1 MAEMEKLVP
10 TVQSYEA
17 PKPIW
22 EPCTPPEAIPMN
34 QYRKHINEKFNVNL
48 KNSQELQKWSITS
61 PQEFWIDLWS
71 YVGIVPELAPSTTRA
86 YDPAIP
92 IDKIP
97 PFFQGSVINYAENV
111 LNQPQ
116 LQGNAP
122 ALIGLREGQ
131 GLEGERWSWAELRE
145 QVRVIRSALKRSGIK
160 EGDRVAALIS
170 TSVWSVAIFLATASL
185 GAIYTSI
192 ASDLGAD
199 GCISRL
205 QLVGAYFERFDYPCW
220 AQHDWASFNPVTG
233 GSQIHGRS
241 DGVLNPQ
248 GIRFGSS
255 EIYSI
260 TEAHPFT
267 DIIDTT
273 LCVGRRRDGIDND
286 ESVFLFVSMREGFQ
300 FDGTLETSLRE
311 AIRAGLS
318 ARHVP
323 RFIIPVLEI
332 PVTVNGKKVETLIK
346 QTISTGKIP
355 QRISST
361 VANPRCLESFRRY
374 YVLEEGS
381 VRARL

>member
-1 MAEMEKLVP
+1 MSDGSLWFSPEKVCQLKTPKFAGPPPAIFGTTLLHPVVLRDRPLSRHMRETISKIRLYQCNWTGSTDSMAEMEKLVP

-97 PFFQGSVINYAENV
+97 PFFEGSVINYAENV

-145 QVRVIRSALKRSGIK
+145 QVRVIRSALKRSGTK

-170 TSVWSVAIFLATASL
+170 TSVWSVAIFLAAASL

-199 GCISRL
+199 
-205 QLVGAYFERFDYPCW
+205 
-220 AQHDWASFNPVTG
+220 
-233 GSQIHGRS
+233 
-241 DGVLNPQ
+241 
-248 GIRFGSS
+248 
-255 EIYSI
+255 
-260 TEAHPFT
+260 
-267 DIIDTT
+267 
-273 LCVGRRRDGIDND
+273 
-286 ESVFLFVSMREGFQ
+286 VS
-300 FDGTLETSLRE
+300 
-311 AIRAGLS
+311 
-318 ARHVP
+318 VP
-323 RFIIPVLEI
+323 RQEK
-332 PVTVNGKKVETLIK
+332 N
-346 QTISTGKIP
+346 
-355 QRISST
+355 
-361 VANPRCLESFRRY
+361 NPELSI
-374 YVLEEGS
+374 LTPM
-381 VRARL
+381 